1 MKRTDVASLQQ
12 SKEFVIPTHLG
23 AVNYGNNIGPD
34 WSTGTGGIGG
44 CTFGTLVVASDFP
57 FNKMVAQT
65 SGDNSGITY
74 GWWITTVYIFDQA
87 LQRSNEIRKRQPP
100 TT

>member
-1 MKRTDVASLQQ
+1 MLAPASTIWRNL
-12 SKEFVIPTHLG
+12 SIE
-23 AVNYGNNIGPD
+23 D
-34 WSTGTGGIGG
+34 GGIGG
-44 CTFGTLVVASDFP
+44 YTFGTLVVASDFP

-65 SGDNSGITY
+65 SGDNSGIAY